1 MFMWKLKLLVSVIL
15 ISLCVVSWKYE
26 RIYTNKINFVDVC
39 GNVYKKYDSPSKYG
53 PKFIMVVRMD
63 NGKVFDLNVSAS
75 TYATKDIG
83 DRVCFTKIWREKID
97 NNYPKY
103 AYTISTIWFIFNF
116 IISLGTFVTLI
127 IFICNG
133 NEL

>member
-26 RIYTNKINFVDVC
+26 RIYTNKINFVD
-39 GNVYKKYDSPSKYG
+39 
-53 PKFIMVVRMD
+53 
-63 NGKVFDLNVSAS
+63 VSAS

-103 AYTISTIWFIFNF
+103 AYTISTIWFVFHYFFCDFNN
-116 IISLGTFVTLI
+116 IYL
-127 IFICNG
+127 
-133 NEL
+133 

>member
-15 ISLCVVSWKYE
+15 ISLCIVSWKYE
-26 RIYTNKINFVDVC
+26 RAYTNKVNFVDVC

-83 DRVCFTKIWREKID
+83 DRVCFTKVWREQVD
-97 NNYPKY
+97 NKCPEY
-103 AYTISTIWFIFNF
+103 AYTISIIWFLFNCIFT
-116 IISLGTFVTLI
+116 IGIFVILL